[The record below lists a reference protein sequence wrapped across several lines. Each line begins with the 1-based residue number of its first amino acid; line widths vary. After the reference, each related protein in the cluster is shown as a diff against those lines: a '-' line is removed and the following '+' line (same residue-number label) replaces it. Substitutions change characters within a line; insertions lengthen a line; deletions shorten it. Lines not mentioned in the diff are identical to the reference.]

1 MKFFE
6 TPIMNI
12 SMFESENVVTE
23 PSNTVPAANTVAEAE
38 SVLSTAIGAA
48 EVSEGNTFTF
58 TF

>member
-12 SMFESENVVTE
+12 SMFESENVVTDPSVVE
-23 PSNTVPAANTVAEAE
+23 PTQDTLVDTKAAV
-38 SVLSTAIGAA
+38 TAAGIT
-48 EVSEGNTFTF
+48 EENTFTF

>member
-38 SVLSTAIGAA
+38 SVLSTAIG